1 MKAYRLFAVLICILA
16 LGRWGAAQSVDAF
29 FGFNTLTAN
38 HNDMFP
44 YMGGGFFPSVGG
56 DLILFNAPF
65 LGAWGVGGEVA
76 WRGKQ
81 MVYTAQNGFVA
92 PVRPILYDFNLV
104 WEPVS
109 LPRITP
115 VIELGFGAE
124 SLRVYTPT
132 FTCSSFSGCT
142 NYQSSN
148 HLMGHLGVGVRLYL
162 TDHIFIQPD
171 AHLYAIRHNLE
182 FQVPNARRF
191 GIAIGYTLRASPM

>member
-1 MKAYRLFAVLICILA
+1 MKTHRLILVAVCIMVLA
-16 LGRWGAAQSVDAF
+16 GVGAAQSVDAF
-29 FGFNTLTAN
+29 FGFNTLTAD
-38 HNDMFP
+38 HNDQFP

-56 DLILFNAPF
+56 DLVLFNTP
-65 LGAWGVGGEVA
+65 LIGAWGFGGEVA

-81 MVYTAQNGFVA
+81 MAYINSFGVF

-104 WEPVS
+104 WEPIS

-115 VIELGFGAE
+115 VIELGVGAE
-124 SLRVYTPT
+124 SLRVYSSQ
-132 FTCSSFSGCT
+132 FTCGSFTGCT

-171 AHLYAIRHNLE
+171 AHLYVIRHNIE

-191 GIAIGYTLRASPM
+191 GIAIGYTLRASPI